1 MNKDNTNESA
11 QPAFCDDTT
20 AAARRASRLLLVWS
34 VLWAAS
40 LLLCAWIAVSV
51 VISNPLLQLAV
62 AAVPVILGLM
72 TFWFF
77 IRKLRAMDELQQRIQ
92 LEALGIGF
100 AVGVLYEIG
109 FTLYVRLA
117 DIQNPDGNLASVML
131 FAWIGAV
138 LWGKRR
144 YA

>member
-1 MNKDNTNESA
+1 MPESMNKL
-11 QPAFCDDTT
+11 FCDDST
-20 AAARRASRLLLVWS
+20 AAERRISVQLLAASVVWS
-34 VLWAAS
+34 AS
-40 LLLCAWIAVSV
+40 LIACAWVAKYVS
-51 VISNPLLQLAV
+51 INSTALQLAV
-62 AAVPVILGLM
+62 SAIPVVLGVM
-72 TFWFF
+72 TFALY

-100 AVGVLYEIG
+100 AIGVLYQIG
-109 FTLYVRLA
+109 LTLYVRLA
-117 DIQNPDGNLASVML
+117 DIQNPDGNVASVML